1 MLLQIHPKI
10 NMVISIVFR
19 ADAVKNKGRLGGSVN
34 GGGNVVTIGMECRGR
49 WEQRWEV
56 CIGYLL
62 SPEDLITP
70 HHLLRYHLRSGL

>member
-19 ADAVKNKGRLGGSVN
+19 VDAVKNKRRLGRSVN
-34 GGGNVVTIGMECRGR
+34 GGENVGTIGVECRGR

-70 HHLLRYHLRSGL
+70 HHSLRYHLRSGL